1 MSKRFL
7 GDEIDKNWR
16 SANEKGRAGSAVDI
30 RILPI
35 GEQEDFTR
43 QGNAISSQIARLP
56 PRRPIGGHFG
66 YNQG

>member
-16 SANEKGRAGSAVDI
+16 SANEKSLSGRAVDI

-35 GEQEDFTR
+35 GKQ
-43 QGNAISSQIARLP
+43 
-56 PRRPIGGHFG
+56 
-66 YNQG
+66 